1 MFKQGRKR
9 EAKGLAVLYFI
20 IGLIILLII
29 LAVIYFALA
38 KLDYS
43 DKLDPET
50 TQRPYVEEQDVQ
62 PFVEEQSVEASDNV
76 PEYVM
81 PEDEVDLTT
90 GLEELPEEEE
100 TGLAAEPEVNDI
112 IVEEPTEEPTPE
124 PTEEPT
130 PEPTPEPTA
139 LPAGLAATPM
149 TQIPDLPAMASE
161 NGMIGITQCFVS
173 PADDNKLMY
182 VAGYGYV
189 NEADFDGTKART
201 WLVVTQVATAQ
212 KIGYPLTLKPDVS
225 GLAHADAVCQNATA
239 CDFELYLDVSQYQ
252 EGIYS
257 LALVVG
263 YMKDGAKDPTYKYY
277 PFSGD
282 VSFTV
287 LNGQVITP
295 ITTVSAE

>member
-9 EAKGLAVLYFI
+9 EAKGLAVLYFV

-29 LAVIYFALA
+29 LAVVYFALV

-43 DKLDPET
+43 DKADPNAT
-50 TQRPYVEEQDVQ
+50 MRPYVESQEPQ
-62 PFVEEQSVEASDNV
+62 PFVENAEVQASEEV

-90 GLEELPEEEE
+90 DLEELPEGEIV
-100 TGLAAEPEVNDI
+100 AEPVDEQPAEE
-112 IVEEPTEEPTPE
+112 IVETPTEEPTPE

-139 LPAGLAATPM
+139 LPAGMAAEPM
-149 TQIPDLPAMASE
+149 KKMPDLPAMASE
-161 NGMIGITQCFVS
+161 NGMTGITNCFVS

-182 VAGYGYV
+182 ITGYGYV
-189 NEADFDGTKART
+189 NEADFDGTKARS

-212 KIGYPLTLKPDVS
+212 KIGYPLTLTPDVS
-225 GLAHADAVCQNATA
+225 GVEHMDAVCQNASA
-239 CDFELYLDVSQYQ
+239 ADFEIYLDVSQYQ

-263 YMKDGAKDPTYKYY
+263 YMKEGAKDPTYKYY

-282 VSFTV
+282 ISFTV
-287 LNGQVITP
+287 LNGQVVTP
-295 ITTVSAE
+295 VTTVSA

>member
-43 DKLDPET
+43 DRLDPNV
-50 TQRPYVEEQDVQ
+50 TQRPYVEAQDTQ
-62 PFVEEQSVEASDNV
+62 PFVEAQPTAAPDSA

-81 PEDEVDLTT
+81 PEDEVDLTANT
-90 GLEELPEEEE
+90 EALPEE
-100 TGLAAEPEVNDI
+100 GAEPL
-112 IVEEPTEEPTPE
+112 VEAPTEAPTEEPTEVPTEVPTEE
-124 PTEEPT
+124 PTAEPT
-130 PEPTPEPTA
+130 PEPTP
-139 LPAGLAATPM
+139 LPAGLAAAPM
-149 TQIPDLPAMASE
+149 TKFPDLPAMASE
-161 NGMIGITQCFVS
+161 NGMIGITNCYVS
-173 PADDNKLMY
+173 AADENKLMY
-182 VAGYGYV
+182 VSGYGYV
-189 NEADFDGTKART
+189 NEADFDGTKARS

-212 KIGYPLTLKPDVS
+212 KICYPLTLKPDVS
-225 GLAHADAVCQNATA
+225 GLPHPDAVCQNATA
-239 CDFELYLDVSQYQ
+239 CDFEVYLDVSQYQ

-263 YMKDGAKDPTYKYY
+263 YAKEGAAKPTFKYY

-282 VSFTV
+282 ISFTV
-287 LNGQVITP
+287 LNGQVVTP